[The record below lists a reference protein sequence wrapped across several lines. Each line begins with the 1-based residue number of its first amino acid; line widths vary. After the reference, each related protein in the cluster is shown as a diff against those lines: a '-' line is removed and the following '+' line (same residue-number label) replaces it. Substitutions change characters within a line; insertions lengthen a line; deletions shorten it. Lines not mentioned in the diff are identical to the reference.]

1 LLASGNQ
8 NRRPK
13 EKHYIRRFLHPQL
26 RRLWHTNENLKL
38 LAAMKYFKKYS
49 ITQMELD
56 DKSFG
61 DGLRIIGKN
70 WSRAGYELVP
80 LVTPEHALRCSLDIL
95 LLRPGEDKFIFKM
108 GDIDGQLKTLFD
120 GLKIPDSEAETGNS
134 PPQNDETPFFCLL
147 QDDRLITDVHVT
159 TDQLLLLPNHK
170 EVTANDAFVVIDV
183 KLNPKYSGTY
193 DNYF

>member
-1 LLASGNQ
+1 
-8 NRRPK
+8 
-13 EKHYIRRFLHPQL
+13 
-26 RRLWHTNENLKL
+26 
-38 LAAMKYFKKYS
+38 
-49 ITQMELD
+49 MELD